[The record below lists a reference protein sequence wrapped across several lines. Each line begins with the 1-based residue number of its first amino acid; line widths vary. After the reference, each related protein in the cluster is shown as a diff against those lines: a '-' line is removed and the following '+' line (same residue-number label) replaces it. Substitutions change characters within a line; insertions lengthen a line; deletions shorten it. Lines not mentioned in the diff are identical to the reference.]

1 MDEEELDARTKRQL
15 HRWMAGGRLGRAE
28 RDVIRESVLDEL
40 ARREGR
46 ARASASGKS
55 GERSERGKLIR
66 LAGWAGTA
74 LAAAAA
80 VLLMV
85 NVPGEEPAGG
95 GHILEEGDLGA
106 RLVLEVT
113 CKGGTLEACPKESEL
128 VFTLSGKGA
137 RGFLSAYAE
146 PVGREG
152 ERVFYFSK
160 EDGSAEVG
168 PAAQDASGTQRAV
181 RLSDEHR
188 AGRYRVHGFVADR
201 MLSRE
206 EMQSGGEAARVI
218 ASLQVELVIAE

>member
-1 MDEEELDARTKRQL
+1 MDEDELDGRTKRQL

-66 LAGWAGTA
+66 LAAWAGTA

-85 NVPGEEPAGG
+85 RAPGEEPGGG
-95 GHILEEGDLGA
+95 GHTFEEGDLGA
-106 RLVLEVT
+106 RPVLEVT
-113 CKGGTLEACPKESEL
+113 CKGGTLQACPRGAEL

-137 RGFLSAYAE
+137 RAFLSAYAE

-160 EDGSAEVG
+160 EDGTAELG
-168 PAAQDASGTQRAV
+168 PAAAVAPGAQRAV
-181 RLSDEHR
+181 RLADGHR
-188 AGRYRVHGFVADR
+188 AGRYRVHAFVADR
-201 MLSRE
+201 VLSRE
-206 EMQSGGEAARVI
+206 EMQSGGQAARVI

>member
-1 MDEEELDARTKRQL
+1 MDEEDLDARTKRQL

-85 NVPGEEPAGG
+85 RVPGEEPGG
-95 GHILEEGDLGA
+95 GGRILEEGDLGA

-113 CKGGTLEACPKESEL
+113 CKGGTLQACPKGSEL
-128 VFTLSGKGA
+128 VFTLSGKRA
-137 RGFLSAYAE
+137 HGFLSEYAE

-160 EDGSAEVG
+160 EDGMAEVG
-168 PAAQDASGTQRAV
+168 PAAEVASGTKRAV

-188 AGRYRVHGFVADR
+188 AGRYRVHAFVADR

-206 EMQSGGEAARVI
+206 EMQSGGQAARVI